1 LPCDVVPRVD
11 RAVVEGTADTIVCT
25 TDLPQSRP
33 TDESRKA
40 YDDPVLSTRMWET
53 LTDDVRPCRVAT
65 VVNEVTL
72 GGHWQW

>member
-1 LPCDVVPRVD
+1 
-11 RAVVEGTADTIVCT
+11 
-25 TDLPQSRP
+25 
-33 TDESRKA
+33 
-40 YDDPVLSTRMWET
+40 MWET